1 MGDIH
6 HFPAARERSVRLL
19 EAVVRDAIVGH
30 PDPQVAVRWLYRAR
44 QTIARWPGPPVPS
57 LDSLVIDTGR
67 KLDTEQR
74 VLIIDACSRWID
86 GYFEEVGDQMMD
98 MHREML
104 SLQKQ
109 LAEFEV
115 AREDTSVRPDQTHVD

>member
-6 HFPAARERSVRLL
+6 YFPAARERSARLL
-19 EAVVRDAIVGH
+19 EAAVRDAIVGH

-57 LDSLVIDTGR
+57 LDSIVIDTGS
-67 KLDTEQR
+67 KLDAEQR
-74 VLIIDACSRWID
+74 DLIIDACSRWID
-86 GYFEEVGDQMMD
+86 GYFEEVGDQMMA

-104 SLQKQ
+104 SLQKA
-109 LAEFEV
+109 LAELEV
-115 AREDTSVRPDQTHVD
+115 ARDNASARPEQTPVN